1 MDVFDT
7 DLNKESIVLL
17 ASFFLIFLKTR
28 VMHFG
33 WFLIF
38 GELCSVGQIAPVGF
52 RATGVGDGGKIFIL
66 CFLPP
71 PAVLLAQGKMVFK
84 PTFSSVGQ
92 VVFHFSQNW

>member
-1 MDVFDT
+1 MGVFDI

-38 GELCSVGQIAPVGF
+38 GELSSDGQIAPVGF
-52 RATGVGDGGKIFIL
+52 GATGVGDGGKIFIL
-66 CFLPP
+66 CF
-71 PAVLLAQGKMVFK
+71 
-84 PTFSSVGQ
+84 FSPSYSFIGPRKDG
-92 VVFHFSQNW
+92 F